1 LLINKEFVD
10 MKSSIRLRFKYSGL
24 ISRLLIAAFF
34 LVIFLTPI
42 QYTYAVKSTCDF
54 QHRECFT
61 EAGYPACYKKID
73 IEKYY
78 QFVGENMLDLA
89 EQIVM
94 DDKKCVKLTG
104 NQKAFMQDKG
114 GGYVKF
120 GLRGQNVTFWAKRE
134 ALFAR

>member
-1 LLINKEFVD
+1 MKTTILVSSFLLLF
-10 MKSSIRLRFKYSGL
+10 
-24 ISRLLIAAFF
+24 FF
-34 LVIFLTPI
+34 LAPLE
-42 QYTYAVKSTCDF
+42 YSRAVKSRCDF

-78 QFVGENMLDLA
+78 QFVGENKLDLA
-89 EQIVM
+89 EQIVT
-94 DDKKCVKLTG
+94 DDKKCIKLSG
-104 NQKAFMQDKG
+104 NEKAFLQGKG

-120 GLRGQNVTFWAKRE
+120 GIRGRDVTFWAKSE

>member
-1 LLINKEFVD
+1 
-10 MKSSIRLRFKYSGL
+10 MRSSIKFKLPRLKF
-24 ISRLLIAAFF
+24 IAALLIAVF
-34 LVIFLTPI
+34 LPVLLLTPL
-42 QYTYAVKSTCDF
+42 QYAHAVKSTCDF

-78 QFVGENMLDLA
+78 QFVKEDKLELA
-89 EQIVM
+89 EQIVN

-104 NQKAFMQDKG
+104 NEKAFMQDKG

-120 GLRGQNVTFWAKRE
+120 GIRGKNVTFWAKRE

>member
-1 LLINKEFVD
+1 MNASID
-10 MKSSIRLRFKYSGL
+10 IKSQSSK
-24 ISRLLIAAFF
+24 F
-34 LVIFLTPI
+34 LVGVLFSCFLFVVLSIPMEFAH
-42 QYTYAVKSTCDF
+42 AVKSTCDF
-54 QHRECFT
+54 QHKECFT

-78 QFVGENMLDLA
+78 QFVGENKLELA
-89 EQIVM
+89 EQIVT

-104 NQKAFMQDKG
+104 NEKAFMQDKG

>member
-1 LLINKEFVD
+1 
-10 MKSSIRLRFKYSGL
+10 MKSSKFVFFLSVT
-24 ISRLLIAAFF
+24 AFF
-34 LVIFLTPI
+34 LVLFLMPTKSS
-42 QYTYAVKSTCDF
+42 YAGKSACDF

-78 QFVGENMLDLA
+78 QFVDENKLDIA
-89 EQIVM
+89 EQIIS
-94 DDKKCVKLTG
+94 DDKKCVKLSG
-104 NQKAFMQDKG
+104 NEKAFLQDKG

-120 GLRGQNVTFWAKRE
+120 GIRGKNVTLWAKRE

>member
-1 LLINKEFVD
+1 MNASIDLES
-10 MKSSIRLRFKYSGL
+10 KSSKLLVRVLFLCFLFIAFL
-24 ISRLLIAAFF
+24 IPMKFAH
-34 LVIFLTPI
+34 
-42 QYTYAVKSTCDF
+42 AVKSTCDF

-61 EAGYPACYKKID
+61 EAGFPACYKKID

-78 QFVGENMLDLA
+78 QFVKEEKLEIA
-89 EQIVM
+89 EQIVT

-104 NQKAFMQDKG
+104 NEKAFLQDKG

-120 GLRGQNVTFWAKRE
+120 GIRGQNVTFWAKRE

>member
-1 LLINKEFVD
+1 
-10 MKSSIRLRFKYSGL
+10 MKSSKLIVNFMFASFLLVSILMPISYSH
-24 ISRLLIAAFF
+24 
-34 LVIFLTPI
+34 
-42 QYTYAVKSTCDF
+42 AVKTTCDF

-78 QFVGENMLDLA
+78 QFVKENKLEIA
-89 EQIVM
+89 EQIVE
-94 DDKKCVKLTG
+94 DDKKCIKLSG
-104 NQKAFMQDKG
+104 NEKAFLQDKG

-120 GLRGQNVTFWAKRE
+120 GIRGQNVTFWSSRD

>member
-1 LLINKEFVD
+1 MN
-10 MKSSIRLRFKYSGL
+10 SSIALKSQFIKLPG
-24 ISRLLIAAFF
+24 RLLITASF
-34 LVIFLTPI
+34 LVLFLMPI
-42 QYTYAVKSTCDF
+42 HYTHAVKSTCDF

-61 EAGYPACYKKID
+61 EGGYPACYKKID

-78 QFVGENMLDLA
+78 QFVGENKLELA

-104 NQKAFMQDKG
+104 NQKAFMQDKS

-120 GLRGQNVTFWAKRE
+120 GIRGRNVTFWAKRE

>member
-1 LLINKEFVD
+1 MGLKYPMFIFGVLLMMVF
-10 MKSSIRLRFKYSGL
+10 
-24 ISRLLIAAFF
+24 
-34 LVIFLTPI
+34 PI
-42 QYTYAVKSTCDF
+42 QTSHAVKSTCDF

-78 QFVGENMLDLA
+78 KFVDEQRVELA
-89 EQIVM
+89 ESIIS
-94 DDKKCVKLTG
+94 DEKKCIKLSG
-104 NQKAFMQDKG
+104 NEKAFLQDKG

-120 GLRGQNVTFWAKRE
+120 GIRGQNKTFWAKRE